1 MEGYIFEL
9 MQQYDYENLI
19 FIQEK
24 SVGLKAVIA
33 IHNTSLGPAAGGTR
47 MYPYASEADAIKD
60 AMRLARAMTYKWA
73 GVGANCGGGKCVVIG
88 DPKRDKTEALLR
100 ALGRHIQRLN
110 GQFLTGV
117 DVGTTVEDIEIMHQ
131 ETQYAVTVSEALGG
145 PGDTAPP
152 TALGVIHGMRA
163 CLNAAYG
170 SPDPE
175 GRSVAVQGV
184 GAVGK
189 EVVAHLVKAGAI
201 VTIADVDQE
210 KIERVA
216 AEYPVQVVAPDE
228 IITLPVDVFCPC
240 ALGSILN
247 DQTIAILRC
256 KIVCGSANNQLADE
270 KRHGEMI
277 AQRGILYA
285 PDFIVN
291 AGGALSGIEGIKP
304 GGYNRQRVEEGIA
317 RIYDTMEKLI
327 ALSQEQQIP
336 TYSAADLLAEQRLV
350 QAAGNR
356 R

>member
-9 MQQYDYENLI
+9 LEQYDYENLI

-47 MYPYASEADAIKD
+47 MYPYTSEADAIKD

-110 GQFLTGV
+110 GLFLTGV

-131 ETQYAVTVSEALGG
+131 ETQYAITVSEALGG

-152 TALGVIHGMRA
+152 TALGVVQGMRA
-163 CLNAAYG
+163 CLNAVYG
-170 SPDPE
+170 SPDPQ

-189 EVVAHLVKAGAI
+189 DVVAHLVKAGAI
-201 VTIADVDQE
+201 VTIADVDQQRV
-210 KIERVA
+210 ERVA
-216 AEYPVQVVAPDE
+216 VEYPVTVVAPDE

-247 DQTIAILRC
+247 DQTIPALRC
-256 KIVCGSANNQLADE
+256 KIVCGSANNQLANE
-270 KRHGEMI
+270 QRHGAMI

-304 GGYNRQRVEEGIA
+304 GGYNRQHVEEEIA
-317 RIYDTMEKLI
+317 HIYDTMEKLI
-327 ALSQEQQIP
+327 AISRERQIP
-336 TYSAADLLAEQRLV
+336 TYRAADLLAEQRIA
-350 QAAGNR
+350 QAAGNKK
-356 R
+356 

>member
-9 MQQYDYENLI
+9 LEQYDYENLI

-33 IHNTSLGPAAGGTR
+33 IHSTRLGPAAGGTR

-73 GVGANCGGGKCVVIG
+73 GVGANCGGGKCVIIG

-100 ALGRHIQRLN
+100 ALG
-110 GQFLTGV
+110 
-117 DVGTTVEDIEIMHQ
+117 
-131 ETQYAVTVSEALGG
+131 G

-152 TALGVIHGMRA
+152 TALGVIYGIRA
-163 CLNAAYG
+163 CLNAIYG
-170 SPDPE
+170 SPDPK

-189 EVVAHLVKAGAI
+189 DVVAHLVKAGAI
-201 VTIADVDQE
+201 VAIADVDQE
-210 KIERVA
+210 KVERVA
-216 AEYPVQVVAPDE
+216 AEYPVNIVAPGE

-247 DQTIAILRC
+247 DQSIPALRC

-277 AQRGILYA
+277 AQRDILYA

-304 GGYNRQRVEEGIA
+304 GGYDRQRVEKEIA
-317 RIYDTMEKLI
+317 HIYDTMEKLI
-327 ALSQEQQIP
+327 TISQEQQIP
-336 TYSAADLLAEQRLV
+336 TYRAADLLAEQRLA
-350 QAAGNR
+350 QATR
-356 R
+356 EKI